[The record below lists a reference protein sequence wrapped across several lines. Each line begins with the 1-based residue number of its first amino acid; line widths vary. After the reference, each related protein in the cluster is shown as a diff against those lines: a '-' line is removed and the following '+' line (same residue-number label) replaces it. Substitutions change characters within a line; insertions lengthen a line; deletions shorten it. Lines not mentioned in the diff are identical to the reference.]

1 MRPRFLYTPWC
12 LILILLLSEIPE
24 RAKYFSVIDSKD
36 AFYSV
41 PLAQESQFLFV
52 FEDPTQPA
60 SQLTWTVLPQ
70 GFRDS
75 PHLFG
80 QSLSRDLQNF
90 NSSEAVVL
98 QYVDDILLCAE
109 TEEAC
114 SRASEDFLN
123 FLAGCG
129 YKASREK
136 AQLCQQSVRYL
147 GLIISEGTRAIGPER
162 IKPILNHPLPM
173 TLRQLRGFLGITGY
187 CRIWIPGYGELARP
201 LYKLIAET
209 QQAQT
214 DKLVWSPET
223 QKAFK
228 VLQTALLQA
237 PALSLP
243 TGSEFNLFVTERKG
257 VALGVL
263 TQPRGPHQQPIAYL
277 SRELDV
283 VSRGWPH
290 CLRVIGAAALLAPE
304 ALKIING

>member
-1 MRPRFLYTPWC
+1 MVPNLYA
-12 LILILLLSEIPE
+12 LLSEIPE
-24 RAKYFSVIDSKD
+24 QAKYFSVIDLKD

-41 PLAQESQFLFV
+41 PLAEESQFLFA

-70 GFRDS
+70 GSHDS

-80 QSLSRDLQNF
+80 RSLSWSLQNF
-90 NSSEAVVL
+90 NSAEAVVL

-114 SRASEDFLN
+114 SRASDFLN

-129 YKASREK
+129 YRAPGEK

-162 IKPILNHPLPM
+162 INLIPSHPLPM
-173 TLRQLRGFLGITGY
+173 TLRQLRGFLGITCY
-187 CRIWIPGYGELARP
+187 CPIWIPGYGELARP

-214 DKLVWSPET
+214 DKLVWSPDT
-223 QKAFK
+223 QMAFK
-228 VLQTALLQA
+228 LLQTALLQA

-243 TGSEFNLFVTERKG
+243 TGSEFSLFVAERKG
-257 VALGVL
+257 MA
-263 TQPRGPHQQPIAYL
+263 
-277 SRELDV
+277 
-283 VSRGWPH
+283 
-290 CLRVIGAAALLAPE
+290 LRVLP
-304 ALKIING
+304 